1 MPTTNDGEITFWFSA
16 KNSFKFQVFTF
27 KFSAKIT
34 HTLGMLTPVDFHS
47 DRSCGRVV
55 LRWKSP
61 DVMVDCE
68 FRWKSPDIMVM
79 WVRV

>member
-55 LRWKSP
+55 LR
-61 DVMVDCE
+61 
-68 FRWKSPDIMVM
+68 
-79 WVRV
+79 